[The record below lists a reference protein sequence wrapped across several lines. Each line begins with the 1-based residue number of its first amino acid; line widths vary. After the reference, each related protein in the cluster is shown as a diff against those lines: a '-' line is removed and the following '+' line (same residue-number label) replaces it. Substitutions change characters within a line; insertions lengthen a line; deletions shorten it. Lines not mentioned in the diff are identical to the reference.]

1 LTVESESVKSTVDE
15 LHSWAGQLASE
26 SRSPNWVA
34 GWYVWPEAVLRVQH
48 QLETMKAGII
58 GLVGLQGVGKS
69 SALRALHNS
78 TKSES
83 ILFKW
88 RRHRELY
95 RSLLDGSH
103 EASEDFLREYWRR
116 LRERPSAKLSSPVP
130 RESDL
135 RKRLLSIEEEMKLV
149 EVDTKILDDPDF
161 RIGQPELES
170 AEGEL
175 SRDALRTL
183 QETTWLEMLQNNK
196 TVLIDTPDYSKTDR
210 RLMAKDLQEIYWL
223 WLNLAKSDNA
233 PNIVLAIQKEMFTGH
248 FFFDKMQK
256 IELEPLQPEAM
267 LEAYKRRFAT
277 TDPFTDQ
284 ALLTLARM
292 SRGIFR
298 RFLRYITLTL
308 DLWQTRSEPRE
319 PVDSAT
325 VKDAV
330 TVDRLAEDMELE
342 LVELFPKQS
351 DLRIQAV
358 RLLMHLEESGPQK
371 QSELAERLGMEDY
384 AISRLL
390 AKLELNR
397 YISRTRSGTDK
408 IVDTDKKEAAA

>member
-1 LTVESESVKSTVDE
+1 LTVESEPVKSTVDE
-15 LHSWAGQLASE
+15 LYSWASQLASE
-26 SRSPNWVA
+26 SRSPDWVA

-48 QLETMKAGII
+48 QLETMKTGII

-69 SALRALHNS
+69 GALRALHNS
-78 TKSES
+78 MKSES

-88 RRHRELY
+88 RRHHELY
-95 RSLLDGSH
+95 KSLLDGSH
-103 EASEDFLREYWRR
+103 EASEDFLREYWGR
-116 LRERPSAKLSSPVP
+116 LRERPSTKLSSHALH
-130 RESDL
+130 ESDL
-135 RKRLLSIEEEMKLV
+135 RKRLLSIEKEMKSL
-149 EVDTKILDDPDF
+149 EIDTKILNDPDF
-161 RIGQPELES
+161 RIGQAELES
-170 AEGEL
+170 AEAEL
-175 SRDALRTL
+175 SRDGLRTMQEATWVEIL
-183 QETTWLEMLQNNK
+183 QDKK

-223 WLNLAKSDNA
+223 WLSLAKPDNG

-256 IELEPLQPEAM
+256 IELEPLQPETI
-267 LEAYKRRFAT
+267 LQAYKRRFT
-277 TDPFTDQ
+277 TAEPFTEEG
-284 ALLTLARM
+284 LLTLARM

-308 DLWQTRSEPRE
+308 DLWQTRPEPRE
-319 PVDSAT
+319 LIDSAT
-325 VKDAV
+325 VKQAV

-358 RLLMHLEESGPQK
+358 RLLMHLEESGAQK

-390 AKLELNR
+390 AKLELHR
-397 YISRTRSGTDK
+397 YISRARSGTDK
-408 IVDTDKKEAAA
+408 IVDTAKKEGAA

>member
-1 LTVESESVKSTVDE
+1 MTVESEPVKSTVDE
-15 LHSWAGQLASE
+15 LYSWASQLASE
-26 SRSPNWVA
+26 SRSPDWVA
-34 GWYVWPEAVLRVQH
+34 GWYVWPEAVLRVQR

-58 GLVGLQGVGKS
+58 GLLGLQGVGKS

-88 RRHRELY
+88 RRHRQLY

-130 RESDL
+130 RESDF

-149 EVDTKILDDPDF
+149 EVDAKILDDPDF
-161 RIGQPELES
+161 RVGQPELES
-170 AEGEL
+170 AEAEL
-175 SRDALRTL
+175 SRDAAGTL
-183 QETTWLEMLQNNK
+183 QETTWLEMLQDNK

-267 LEAYKRRFAT
+267 LEAYKRRFAST
-277 TDPFTDQ
+277 EPFTGE
-284 ALLTLARM
+284 ALVTLARM

-308 DLWQTRSEPRE
+308 DLWQTRQEPRQ
-319 PVDSAT
+319 PINSAT

-342 LVELFPKQS
+342 LVEVFPKQS
-351 DLRIQAV
+351 DLRIEAV

-371 QSELAERLGMEDY
+371 QAELAERLGMEDY

-390 AKLELNR
+390 AKLELHR
-397 YISRTRSGTDK
+397 YIARQRSGTDK
-408 IVDTDKKEAAA
+408 IASLTKKETGP

>member
-1 LTVESESVKSTVDE
+1 LTVESESVNSTVDE
-15 LHSWAGQLASE
+15 LYSWASQLASE
-26 SRSPNWVA
+26 SRSPDWVA

-69 SALRALHNS
+69 SALRALHN
-78 TKSES
+78 TMKSES
-83 ILFKW
+83 ILIKW
-88 RRHRELY
+88 RRRQELY
-95 RSLLDGSH
+95 RSLRDGSH
-103 EASEDFLREYWRR
+103 EASEDFLREYWSR
-116 LRERPSAKLSSPVP
+116 LRGRPSAKLSSRVP
-130 RESDL
+130 RDGDF
-135 RKRLLSIEEEMKLV
+135 RKRLLVIEEEMKLIQ
-149 EVDTKILDDPDF
+149 VDAKILNDADF

-170 AEGEL
+170 AEAEL
-175 SRDALRTL
+175 SRDAVRTV
-183 QETTWLEMLQNNK
+183 QEATWLETLRNKK

-223 WLNLAKSDNA
+223 WLNLAKLDNG

-267 LEAYKRRFAT
+267 LEAYKRRFPT
-277 TDPFTDQ
+277 TDPFTDE

-308 DLWQTRSEPRE
+308 DLWQTRPEPRD
-319 PVDSAT
+319 PIDSAT
-325 VKDAV
+325 VKEAV

-342 LVELFPKQS
+342 LVEVFPKQS

-371 QSELAERLGMEDY
+371 QSELAEGLGMEDY
-384 AISRLL
+384 AASRLL
-390 AKLELNR
+390 AKLELHR
-397 YISRTRSGTDK
+397 YITRARSGTDK
-408 IVDTDKKEAAA
+408 IVDIAKKEAAA

>member
-1 LTVESESVKSTVDE
+1 LTVESEPVKSTVDE
-15 LHSWAGQLASE
+15 LYSWASQLASE
-26 SRSPNWVA
+26 SRNPDWVT

-69 SALRALHNS
+69 SALRALHNNM
-78 TKSES
+78 KPDS

-88 RRHRELY
+88 RRQHELY

-116 LRERPSAKLSSPVP
+116 LRERPSTKLSSRVLDE
-130 RESDL
+130 RDL
-135 RKRLLSIEEEMKLV
+135 RKRLLSIEKEMKSV
-149 EVDTKILDDPDF
+149 EIDTELLNDRDF
-161 RIGQPELES
+161 RIGQAELES
-170 AEGEL
+170 AEAEL
-175 SRDALRTL
+175 SRDALRTM
-183 QETTWLEMLQNNK
+183 QEATWLEMLRNK
-196 TVLIDTPDYSKTDR
+196 RTVLIDTPDYSKTDR

-223 WLNLAKSDNA
+223 WLSLAKSENGA
-233 PNIVLAIQKEMFTGH
+233 NIVLAVQKEMFGGH

-256 IELEPLQPEAM
+256 IELEPLEPGEM
-267 LEAYKRRFAT
+267 LEGYKRRFAAT
-277 TDPFTDQ
+277 EPFTEE

-298 RFLRYITLTL
+298 RFLRYIMLTL
-308 DLWQTRSEPRE
+308 DLSQTRSQPHE
-319 PVDSAT
+319 PVGSAAA
-325 VKDAV
+325 KEAV
-330 TVDRLAEDMELE
+330 TYERLAEDMELE

-358 RLLMHLEESGPQK
+358 QLLMYLEESGPKK
-371 QSELAERLGMEDY
+371 QSDLAERLGIEDY

-390 AKLELNR
+390 AKLELHR
-397 YISRTRSGTDK
+397 YISRARSGTDK
-408 IVDTDKKEAAA
+408 IVDIAKRETGP